1 MAGAF
6 QGQLYGASTS
16 KRQMAVNPNHADARF
31 LQAVGGPS
39 KGISRAMTLPTA
51 VAIIGFQL
59 GIALLF
65 LMWICG
71 KDEDDFDPPRNS

>member
-1 MAGAF
+1 
-6 QGQLYGASTS
+6 
-16 KRQMAVNPNHADARF
+16 
-31 LQAVGGPS
+31 
-39 KGISRAMTLPTA
+39 MTLPTA